1 MMVKSLWLTGIAALA
16 LLGSHASDASS
27 RNSLL
32 REFLSDPGRAV
43 PTIAEQYGQPAGR
56 CASEQTDG
64 LYPLAASFLT
74 IETFAT
80 GRLASWARAGLVD
93 ATAAMGL
100 TVDISVGPGRIR
112 PSTARA
118 AVAKTTSDEARHYA
132 DLSEAEL
139 AKALLRPCDA
149 LRLAVV
155 VLDDI
160 RQRSGEP
167 HMDID
172 RKFVRHAAVIYNGQA
187 AGRDTLE
194 ASLAGEIYQDLVYET
209 YQHYRFQALAKSA
222 AVRTDLGR

>member
-1 MMVKSLWLTGIAALA
+1 MMMKSLWLSGIAALA
-16 LLGSHASDASS
+16 LLGFHASDASS

-32 REFLSDPGRAV
+32 RDFLSDPDRAV
-43 PTIAEQYGQPAGR
+43 PTIAADYGPAADQ
-56 CASEQTDG
+56 CASEPTDG

-112 PSTARA
+112 PSTART
-118 AVAKTTSDEARHYA
+118 AVAETTSDEARRYA

-167 HMDID
+167 RIDID

-187 AGRDTLE
+187 AGSDTLE
-194 ASLAGEIYQDLVYET
+194 ARLAAEIYQDLVYET
-209 YQHYRFQALAKSA
+209 YQHYRFQALARSA
-222 AVRTDLGR
+222 VVRTNLGQ